1 MLYLQQ
7 NRKNALDRIPEMFVN
22 KVPTKV
28 STDLVNTKPIIPHR
42 VGEQRLVY
50 TLTPSR
56 LGIFHHYSPPFQG
69 IVVYYSGESLRVRN

>member
-7 NRKNALDRIPEMFVN
+7 NRKNALHRIPEMIVN

-28 STDLVNTKPIIPHR
+28 STDLVNAKTTIPLR

-56 LGIFHHYSPPFQG
+56 LDIFPPLFTPFQG
-69 IVVYYSGESLRVRN
+69 IVVYY